1 MVGSDH
7 FHQLW
12 LDNMPQFL
20 VGKAPFYDANYY
32 NEEREFGLPRMQ
44 LRGHEDL
51 SAHLLRG
58 GIDAGFDLAFSNELR
73 VDHSITCPII
83 TLRPQADLPIVPV
96 YTNIFAPPMPQP
108 KRFVEL
114 GRAIRALVESW
125 PSDQRVAI
133 IGTGHLSLELGGP
146 RQFGPHGPDPE
157 FDRKA
162 VAWIAS
168 SDLDA
173 ALAEVSL
180 DSLWQP
186 GNATHGFMDFMLM
199 MGVAGENAKADY
211 VDSLD
216 LFHTM
221 EAYFTWYP
229 EGRAGPRVGEGRGG
243 AGRRRRPRVSKY
255 LVNKFL
261 YTIDRDPDLVERYRE
276 DPAGTVAWWEAERA
290 NVILNCPSAER
301 STWLSFTDAERD
313 ALSRHDYV
321 ALFELGA
328 HNFLMLTLF
337 IALFERDYARAA
349 GLPARV
355 RGPAEPLERALSRHR
370 DLITAL
376 RGVTGSDLTPD
387 GDHVLRG
394 RPEQGEPVLDRV
406 VPVPEHDIRVLA
418 DKGRVGCVDL
428 FAPSIGRIGV
438 NEHQFAMRPYQPRQL
453 LELRG
458 RDDVIGAGTGL
469 HDGAQRAGGRQ
480 VAHDGRP
487 GRAGGAANTP
497 QPAGPAAPGAAAVT
511 RAARGGHGWRAPIGQ
526 FRDCSAGHGCRSRRA
541 GTSANAASLNRVER
555 NGYGPGILLAAE
567 KGAASLSRCGYRRGA
582 AEA

>member
-20 VGKAPFYDANYY
+20 IGKAPFYDANYY
-32 NEEREFGLPRMQ
+32 NEEREFGLPRMG
-44 LRGHEDL
+44 LRGDEEL
-51 SAHLLRG
+51 SAYLLRG

-114 GRAIRALVESW
+114 GKTIRRLVESW

-162 VAWIAS
+162 VGWIAS
-168 SDLDA
+168 GDLDA

-211 VDSLD
+211 TDSLD

-229 EGRAGPRVGEGRGG
+229 NG
-243 AGRRRRPRVSKY
+243 
-255 LVNKFL
+255 
-261 YTIDRDPDLVERYRE
+261 
-276 DPAGTVAWWEAERA
+276 VA
-290 NVILNCPSAER
+290 
-301 STWLSFTDAERD
+301 
-313 ALSRHDYV
+313 
-321 ALFELGA
+321 
-328 HNFLMLTLF
+328 
-337 IALFERDYARAA
+337 
-349 GLPARV
+349 
-355 RGPAEPLERALSRHR
+355 
-370 DLITAL
+370 
-376 RGVTGSDLTPD
+376 
-387 GDHVLRG
+387 
-394 RPEQGEPVLDRV
+394 
-406 VPVPEHDIRVLA
+406 
-418 DKGRVGCVDL
+418 
-428 FAPSIGRIGV
+428 
-438 NEHQFAMRPYQPRQL
+438 
-453 LELRG
+453 
-458 RDDVIGAGTGL
+458 
-469 HDGAQRAGGRQ
+469 AQ
-480 VAHDGRP
+480 
-487 GRAGGAANTP
+487 
-497 QPAGPAAPGAAAVT
+497 
-511 RAARGGHGWRAPIGQ
+511 
-526 FRDCSAGHGCRSRRA
+526 
-541 GTSANAASLNRVER
+541 
-555 NGYGPGILLAAE
+555 
-567 KGAASLSRCGYRRGA
+567 
-582 AEA
+582 